1 MSQLCFVQH
10 TLQFSNSQK
19 KDLFLLRR
27 AYVQQQ
33 ASLLH
38 ELQDLEVQLN
48 DRSNSIGRCTGDIS
62 AGECAGF
69 QDSYEISECRKQLQE
84 AYMTYNSIIYDGVS
98 ISSCCT

>member
-1 MSQLCFVQH
+1 MQH

-27 AYVQQQ
+27 AYLQQQ

-38 ELQDLEVQLN
+38 ELRDLAVQLN
-48 DRSNSIGRCTGDIS
+48 DRNNSIGRCTGDVS

-69 QDSYEISECRKQLQE
+69 HDSYEISKCRKQLQE
-84 AYMTYNSIIYDGVS
+84 AYVTYKGIIYNGVS
-98 ISSCCT
+98 ISSCFT